1 MATPPAPATPENVT
15 VASSGTRRVL
25 PGLAGRIAVPI
36 SLGIVTGLL
45 LLWLGAQ
52 PLDSIEHRQL
62 GLEVLARRLGEHLE
76 LTLVSTAIVVVAAV
90 ALGIA
95 LTRPGLRA
103 LAPPAVAVAN
113 IGQAVPSIGL
123 LVLIAIVVGIGP
135 DKAILALVAYS
146 FLPVLRNTLVGL
158 RGVDPS
164 LIEAGRG
171 MGMSVWQTLRR
182 VELPLAVPVILAGVR
197 TALAINVGT
206 ATLATFIDGGGLGDT
221 ITAGIRLGRETVL
234 VAGAAL
240 TAVLALALD
249 WAAGWIESVLRPR
262 GLSP

>member
-1 MATPPAPATPENVT
+1 V
-15 VASSGTRRVL
+15 
-25 PGLAGRIAVPI
+25 
-36 SLGIVTGLL
+36 SL
-45 LLWLGAQ
+45 
-52 PLDSIEHRQL
+52 
-62 GLEVLARRLGEHLE
+62 
-76 LTLVSTAIVVVAAV
+76 AV

-95 LTRPGLRA
+95 LTRPALRA

-123 LVLIAIVVGIGP
+123 LVLIAIVAGIGP

-158 RGVDPS
+158 RGVDRS

-206 ATLATFIDGGGLGDT
+206 ATLATFVDGGGLGDT

-240 TAVLALALD
+240 TAVLALTLD
-249 WAAGWIESVLRPR
+249 WAAGGIESALRPR